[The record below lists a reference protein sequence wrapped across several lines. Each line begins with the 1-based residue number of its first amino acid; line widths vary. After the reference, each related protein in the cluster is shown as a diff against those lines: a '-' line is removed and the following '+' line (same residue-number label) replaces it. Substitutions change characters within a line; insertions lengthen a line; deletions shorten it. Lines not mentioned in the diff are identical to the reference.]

1 MMDIAAGSAIDS
13 TSTWGVDQDLVHR
26 LTALV
31 VAGPDCARE
40 RTHTPL
46 TGEPLAD
53 LPVSTAQDVAAAIER
68 SRAVQAQWAQVPLRE
83 RGAILLRFHDLV
95 LRHQRELLDLV
106 QLESG
111 KARRSAFEEVADCAL
126 VARHYARA
134 SAGYLRDRRA
144 FGAFSVLTQS
154 VESRRPKGVVG
165 VVSPWNY
172 PLSLAI
178 TDALPAL
185 MAGNGVVLRPD
196 LQGSLTALYA
206 VGLLIEAGLPAGLFT
221 VVLGPGASTG
231 QAVVDQ
237 ADYVCYTG
245 STATGRS
252 VGVSAARTASMLLR
266 MPTSHGPLRGRSD
279 PASPAPASC
288 ASPPN
293 GSWCTTRSMTRS
305 CLGSWRPSG
314 RSGSGPACPGG
325 STWVRWSGPGN
336 WRR

>member
-126 VARHYARA
+126 VARH
-134 SAGYLRDRRA
+134 
-144 FGAFSVLTQS
+144 
-154 VESRRPKGVVG
+154 
-165 VVSPWNY
+165 
-172 PLSLAI
+172 
-178 TDALPAL
+178 
-185 MAGNGVVLRPD
+185 
-196 LQGSLTALYA
+196 
-206 VGLLIEAGLPAGLFT
+206 
-221 VVLGPGASTG
+221 
-231 QAVVDQ
+231 
-237 ADYVCYTG
+237 
-245 STATGRS
+245 
-252 VGVSAARTASMLLR
+252 
-266 MPTSHGPLRGRSD
+266 
-279 PASPAPASC
+279 
-288 ASPPN
+288 
-293 GSWCTTRSMTRS
+293 
-305 CLGSWRPSG
+305 
-314 RSGSGPACPGG
+314 
-325 STWVRWSGPGN
+325 
-336 WRR
+336 